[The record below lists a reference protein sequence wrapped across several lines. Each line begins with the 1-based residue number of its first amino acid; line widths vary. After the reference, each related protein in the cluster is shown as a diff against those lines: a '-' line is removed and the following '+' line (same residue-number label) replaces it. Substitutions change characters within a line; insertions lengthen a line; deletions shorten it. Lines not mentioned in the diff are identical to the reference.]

1 MSSFLS
7 PNNPTTA
14 LEQEISPAFLSFVEK
29 MSRTSHLR
37 EFLLSLNSF
46 IPKKLFTGEMV
57 LFYESKH
64 LGLRRLYVKNNQ
76 VYEKMAQRAW
86 PEFQKTGYG
95 NHEISLYLAREMGH
109 PFAKALVIP
118 FLKTYQNSKETPN
131 KPVLFVEI
139 LKPGKTELHLNNF
152 FHKRAEIINLIL
164 KRLLD
169 HTSVSRASSLWG
181 HVFEGW
187 QEPLAILR
195 KFKVIRSNEAF
206 KKLAAEFPDLLSC
219 QKRKGVLQ
227 LQNRIYNLHCYPV
240 FLKENKNLSETSVL
254 YCQDMTDYFSLRE
267 KLLHSEKMASLA
279 SLGQNMA
286 HQLNNPLTGISS
298 LIQVLQQNKQKLP
311 FDEEFQE
318 LEKAARRCQKIIG
331 SLLSFARSGEISHEV
346 LDLNLVL
353 EDTLPL
359 LKTLLAKVKFTL
371 KTNPKPLLV
380 RGDFAL
386 LQQALFN
393 IILNGCQAL
402 QGRPFP
408 TLEIEAGL
416 DEKKT
421 VFLSVK
427 DNGPGIPA
435 EQKEKIFQALW
446 TTKKQSEGTGLGL
459 SMAQKAIQSFNGAI
473 LVSSAIEK
481 GACFKI
487 VLPLSNQQPTQKAVN
502 KKETLSLE
510 AVMV

>member
-1 MSSFLS
+1 MLS
-7 PNNPTTA
+7 YSAKKNPTTTT
-14 LEQEISPAFLSFVEK
+14 EQEISPAFLSFVEK
-29 MSRTSHLR
+29 ISCASHLR

-46 IPKKLFTGEMV
+46 IPKKLFAGEMV

-64 LGLRRLYVKNNQ
+64 LGLRRLYVKNNR
-76 VYEKMAQRAW
+76 VHEKMAKRAW
-86 PEFQKTGYG
+86 PEFQETGYG

-109 PFAKALVIP
+109 PFSKALVIP
-118 FLKTYQNSKETPN
+118 FSKIHKNSKETLN

-139 LKPGKTELHLNNF
+139 LKPGKTEFHLKDF
-152 FHKRAEIINLIL
+152 FHERKEIISLIL

-181 HVFEGW
+181 HVFGGW

-206 KKLAAEFPDLLSC
+206 KKLATDFPDLLSS
-219 QKRKGVLQ
+219 QKRKGLLQ
-227 LQNRIYNLHCYPV
+227 LQNRIYDLHCYPV
-240 FLKENKNLSETSVL
+240 FSGENKNLSETSVL
-254 YCQDMTDYFSLRE
+254 YCQDLTDYFRLRE
-267 KLLHSEKMASLA
+267 KLLQSEKMTSLA
-279 SLGQNMA
+279 SLGQDMA

-298 LIQVLQQNKQKLP
+298 LIQALKRNQTKLP

-331 SLLSFARSGEISHEV
+331 SLLSFARSGEISHKV

-371 KTNPKPLLV
+371 KTDQKPLLV

-402 QGRPFP
+402 KGRPSP

-416 DEKKT
+416 REKNT
-421 VFLSVK
+421 VCLSVK
-427 DNGPGIPA
+427 DNGPGIPDK
-435 EQKEKIFQALW
+435 QMEKIFQPLW
-446 TTKKQSEGTGLGL
+446 TTKKQGEGTGLGL
-459 SMAQKAIQSFNGAI
+459 SMAQKAVKSFNGTI
-473 LVSSAIEK
+473 LVSSAVEK
-481 GACFKI
+481 GACFRI
-487 VLPLSNQQPTQKAVN
+487 VLPLSSQQPTQKAVH

-510 AVMV
+510 AGIV